1 MTLYMSLAYSVFTEE
16 KAMSKLNFLDLLEV
30 FLTILFAIFVLA
42 SCAYMV
48 YTGDYAMA
56 MVIGLFVHSGYAF
69 MRIFAIRHRPNKKE
83 WSMILSL
90 AGNSFTIIAAAGTF
104 AEDEVGL
111 IALPFL
117 LAVLFYV
124 AAYNLRQQWQD
135 FLYHPCF
142 DNWNHSNSFS
152 ELTPYLKENHMDLV
166 SKRDGK
172 LIEISGRP
180 ALQFPDGK
188 EYFIAH
194 SWDDGYIIIK

>member
-1 MTLYMSLAYSVFTEE
+1 
-16 KAMSKLNFLDLLEV
+16 
-30 FLTILFAIFVLA
+30 
-42 SCAYMV
+42 MV

-69 MRIFAIRHRPNKKE
+69 MKMFAISGRPNKKE

-104 AEDEVGL
+104 TEDEVGL
-111 IALPFL
+111 IVLPFL

-142 DNWNHSNSFS
+142 DNWNHSNCFS
-152 ELTPYLKENHMDLV
+152 KLVPYLKENHMDLV